1 MNPIIIPL
9 VSFLIA
15 LAIGVLLG
23 YFIGYDRH
31 QRQTGET
38 KEKLLVERE
47 KQEREA
53 TELKRRLE
61 EDNKKQ
67 LQEQRKE
74 LEGEFT
80 RRQGRL
86 EKEEERLER
95 RRSEMDAR
103 IERLQTTEQNL
114 NKRATNLEKRATEIG
129 ELEAQK
135 IVELEKV
142 AALPRE
148 EARKQI
154 LEQVEKTAREDM
166 ARIVRE
172 VEAEAREEGEQQAR
186 KIIALAMQRI
196 ASGEV
201 AESAISVVPIP
212 NDEMKGRI
220 IGRAGRNVRSLEQAV
235 GVDIIVDDTPEAITV
250 SSFDPVRREVARRA
264 LLKLIQ
270 DGRIHPAQIEKIA
283 KEARNEV
290 DVAIKEAGE
299 RAMYE
304 AGVVGL
310 HPELIRLLGRLE
322 FRTSYGQN
330 QNHHAVEAA
339 LLAGAIAAEL
349 GADVDLAK
357 TSALLHDL
365 GKAVDHEVE
374 GTHAAI
380 GAELAR
386 RYGMPPKVIN
396 AIAAH
401 HHEVEQ
407 ETIEAVIVEVADAI
421 SGARPGAR
429 RESLEQYIK
438 RIRSLEDI
446 GRAFKGVDEVFALQ
460 AGREVRLIVRP
471 DKLDDY
477 ASQQLA
483 RDVAKKIE
491 ENMQYP
497 GQVKVTV
504 IREMRSVE
512 YAK

>member
-1 MNPIIIPL
+1 
-9 VSFLIA
+9 
-15 LAIGVLLG
+15 
-23 YFIGYDRH
+23 
-31 QRQTGET
+31 
-38 KEKLLVERE
+38 
-47 KQEREA
+47 
-53 TELKRRLE
+53 
-61 EDNKKQ
+61 
-67 LQEQRKE
+67 
-74 LEGEFT
+74 
-80 RRQGRL
+80 
-86 EKEEERLER
+86 
-95 RRSEMDAR
+95 
-103 IERLQTTEQNL
+103 
-114 NKRATNLEKRATEIG
+114 
-129 ELEAQK
+129 
-135 IVELEKV
+135 
-142 AALPRE
+142 
-148 EARKQI
+148 
-154 LEQVEKTAREDM
+154 
-166 ARIVRE
+166 
-172 VEAEAREEGEQQAR
+172 
-186 KIIALAMQRI
+186 
-196 ASGEV
+196 
-201 AESAISVVPIP
+201 
-212 NDEMKGRI
+212 
-220 IGRAGRNVRSLEQAV
+220 
-235 GVDIIVDDTPEAITV
+235 VDDTPEAITV

-304 AGVVGL
+304 AGVVAL

-386 RYGMPPKVIN
+386 RYGMPPKVVN
-396 AIAAH
+396 AATECRQRWLMRLPLTTTKLSKKRLKQSLSKLQMPFQAH
-401 HHEVEQ
+401 DPAHV
-407 ETIEAVIVEVADAI
+407 
-421 SGARPGAR
+421 
-429 RESLEQYIK
+429 EQYIK
-438 RIRSLEDI
+438 RIRTLEDI